1 MDMHPAPPALEGWVA
16 SSVGLIGAGY
26 PVHRVSEAL
35 GRGRSG
41 RQTLPRN
48 IVLLGGPFHPSSSS
62 SPVASPLPAR
72 TGPRP
77 EPGLG
82 VSRQQAP
89 VHLNLLQK
97 VGGEQPHLAAGV
109 DLDVAANFVAF
120 LHYDLGSERVGEQ
133 ELN

>member
-1 MDMHPAPPALEGWVA
+1 M
-16 SSVGLIGAGY
+16 GLMA
-26 PVHRVSEAL
+26 HRVSEAL
-35 GRGRSG
+35 GEGEEGDRPS
-41 RQTLPRN
+41 TRN
-48 IVLLGGPFHPSSSS
+48 IIMLSGPFHPSSSS
-62 SPVASPLPAR
+62 SPVASSLPAC

-82 VSRQQAP
+82 VRQQAP

-109 DLDVAANFVAF
+109 DLDVAANFVSF